1 MGFLQGLNNSDR
13 PTCLTSYNLA
23 AVLHDRAKS
32 VFFFSHL
39 VVVHALNPRWNSSEL
54 INLTQNRYIPS
65 LADSRRQIPASQS
78 PNRRN
83 EEHLGRRHPVIKGD
97 HRPTGRRRVGWKTG
111 RRRGADGEDHPTPG
125 FFGGFSYGSTV
136 EGGTTSGGRCR
147 TPERPQAPGVGPPLD
162 LLTEAVLR
170 LTQQATQAPPTTA
183 PTSRLTKLG
192 PDDEVEAYL
201 ETFERVATQE
211 RWPEAQWAY
220 IVTPFLTGPAQQAS
234 QDLSPGDAGR
244 YPALKATI
252 LAYYGH
258 SLAVKALKFREWTFD
273 VQEPVRTQV
282 ARQCRLAR
290 RWLAEGEGPS
300 PVDRVVVDNTVR
312 QLPPDARRILAH
324 QYPET
329 VDDLVRQLENWQ
341 VARRLAADPRP
352 TPRPIRRGT
361 PTPLPRTGPFP
372 TPRDQGEPERRS
384 CYHCGQRGHLARDC
398 PDRQDVPMPSAGT
411 WPADHPA
418 CMLATCWAQGAK
430 DSPTV
435 PIKVMHVDT
444 HALLDTGSAVTLVRA
459 DIAGGRPGP
468 RCRFPVS
475 TGTHGPTRPAT
486 WLCARH
492 RGICSTGR
500 NSTDPPGT
508 VPNRPGLPHLR
519 SRGGT
524 EEDESGGGQADD
536 RSKRGTATNDPRDH
550 RRTRT
555 SPGSDPPS
563 VRQTH
568 RVGGRARLRRRGAI
582 SAGKPGPV
590 HRGPG
595 TTGRRTQ
602 ARSDTVT
609 ASERGNGPAEP
620 ESSPLTELSDFAQAG
635 GENSARPGQ
644 FATAQHRDDALR
656 HAWGQV
662 VAHDG
667 QVRDSVGPVTYPPLL
682 HPARAVI

>member
-1 MGFLQGLNNSDR
+1 MVEDAG
-13 PTCLTSYNLA
+13 TS
-23 AVLHDRAKS
+23 
-32 VFFFSHL
+32 
-39 VVVHALNPRWNSSEL
+39 VHARLRVAPNP
-54 INLTQNRYIPS
+54 
-65 LADSRRQIPASQS
+65 
-78 PNRRN
+78 
-83 EEHLGRRHPVIKGD
+83 GV
-97 HRPTGRRRVGWKTG
+97 
-111 RRRGADGEDHPTPG
+111 
-125 FFGGFSYGSTV
+125 FGGVFAYGSTV
-136 EGGTTSGGRCR
+136 EGGDHQRR
-147 TPERPQAPGVGPPLD
+147 TMQNPGATAGPAGPRESDNCLD

-220 IVTPFLTGPAQQAS
+220 IVTLFLTGPAQQAS

-273 VQEPVRTQV
+273 VREPVRTQV

-312 QLPPDARRILAH
+312 QLPPDARRILAY

-352 TPRPIRRGT
+352 TPRPVRRGT

-372 TPRDQGEPERRS
+372 MPQDRGEPERRS

-435 PIKVMHVDT
+435 PIKVMHLDT

-459 DIAGGRPGP
+459 DLAGGRPGTP
-468 RCRFPVS
+468 MQVS
-475 TGTHGPTRPAT
+475 CVHGDTWTYETCHVVVRTPQGVFVARAGIVPT
-486 WLCARH
+486 
-492 RGICSTGR
+492 
-500 NSTDPPGT
+500 
-508 VPNRPGLPHLR
+508 LP
-519 SRGGT
+519 RGGT
-524 EEDESGGGQADD
+524 EEDESCGGRADEGDD
-536 RSKRGTATNDPRDH
+536 RTSERHGDRRPEGPPPDPDQPWERPAE
-550 RRTRT
+550 R
-555 SPGSDPPS
+555 PPDPPS
-563 VRQTH
+563 
-568 RVGGRARLRRRGAI
+568 RGT
-582 SAGKPGPV
+582 SPTPE
-590 HRGPG
+590 
-595 TTGRRTQ
+595 
-602 ARSDTVT
+602 
-609 ASERGNGPAEP
+609 ERGHQRRE
-620 ESSPLTELSDFAQAG
+620 
-635 GENSARPGQ
+635 ARPGPPGTRYDRETEPGPIPTPSPPPRGG
-644 FATAQHRDDALR
+644 TAPLSPRA
-656 HAWGQV
+656 
-662 VAHDG
+662 
-667 QVRDSVGPVTYPPLL
+667 PP
-682 HPARAVI
+682 